1 MRTLASAVSRR
12 SSSGAGRP
20 TDSVQTL
27 VSPAPRIIQAGDP
40 DLDLVAHDRNGGL
53 ECRAVMTLPTP
64 QPIAG
69 FRKDR
74 DAGAKA
80 GFIDEGHGPLRV
92 ATPSGVRCEIE
103 VHAAPLD
110 PSEKLGSPDRAS
122 LDKVLVQELFERSSL
137 SHACVWW
144 R

>member
-1 MRTLASAVSRR
+1 MRTLTSAVSRR
-12 SSSGAGRP
+12 SSSAPAGRP
-20 TDSVQTL
+20 IPYKL
-27 VSPAPRIIQAGDP
+27 WFR
-40 DLDLVAHDRNGGL
+40 RR
-53 ECRAVMTLPTP
+53 RAVMTLPTP

-80 GFIDEGHGPLRV
+80 GFVDEGHGPLRV
-92 ATPSGVRCEIE
+92 ATPGGVRCEIE
-103 VHAAPLD
+103 VPAAPLD
-110 PSEKLGSPDRAS
+110 PSEKLGSPDRAP
-122 LDKVLVQELFERSSL
+122 LDKVLVQELFERSRP

>member
-1 MRTLASAVSRR
+1 MRTLTSAVSRR
-12 SSSGAGRP
+12 GSSAPAGRP
-20 TDSVQTL
+20 IPYKTL

-110 PSEKLGSPDRAS
+110 PSEKRGSPDRAS
-122 LDKVLVQELFERSSL
+122 LDKV
-137 SHACVWW
+137 
-144 R
+144 